1 MGKGNCVSFF
11 TSREGNGT
19 ENCGIDLGKADW
31 EKEAVDDFRVQL
43 AMRGHCPVF
52 MIMLTPISW
61 S

>member
-11 TSREGNGT
+11 TSQEGNGT

-43 AMRGHCPVF
+43 AM
-52 MIMLTPISW
+52 
-61 S
+61 